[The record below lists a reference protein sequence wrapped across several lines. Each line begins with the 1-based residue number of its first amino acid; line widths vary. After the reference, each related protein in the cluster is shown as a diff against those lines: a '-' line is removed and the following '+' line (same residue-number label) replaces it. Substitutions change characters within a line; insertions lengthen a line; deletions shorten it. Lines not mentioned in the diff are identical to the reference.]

1 MQSVI
6 GPKGS
11 MAPPPV
17 KPAQDL
23 PTHDPAVSRAK
34 GGADSA
40 LDVEFE
46 QLWETCS
53 DLVEEDVE
61 KMRE

>member
-1 MQSVI
+1 
-6 GPKGS
+6 